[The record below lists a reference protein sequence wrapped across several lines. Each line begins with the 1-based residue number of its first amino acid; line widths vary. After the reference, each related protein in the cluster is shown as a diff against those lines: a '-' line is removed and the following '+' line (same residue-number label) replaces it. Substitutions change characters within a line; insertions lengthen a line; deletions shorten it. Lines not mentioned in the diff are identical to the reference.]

1 MIIMRSLLGQ
11 DQGRLWPTGDVAW
24 CHSADAVTA
33 DTPHSDTELLVL
45 VPRDLLVSVA
55 TTGVPV
61 CHLPSVQHD
70 SGLFCLWTREKAG
83 LRPAQ
88 SPNSHWMMSWP
99 PISLQYLTTPSGI
112 WCAQQM
118 KMGQHMR
125 NVRGAFGGV
134 SPITTSLYLY
144 FLKKIF
150 FNNFHKS
157 GRIKELKLKIN
168 NKKIKPIINLESC
181 YPFHCGL

>member
-1 MIIMRSLLGQ
+1 MRWVLAL
-11 DQGRLWPTGDVAW
+11 DDGRLWPTGDVAW

-88 SPNSHWMMSWP
+88 SPNSHWLECGP
-99 PISLQYLTTPSGI
+99 PSSMTSQHIWSPSVPQPPAGKWVNTCEIWGEQSGI
-112 WCAQQM
+112 CW
-118 KMGQHMR
+118 
-125 NVRGAFGGV
+125 V
-134 SPITTSLYLY
+134 SRITTSWLWLVFPLLRKY
-144 FLKKIF
+144 
-150 FNNFHKS
+150 
-157 GRIKELKLKIN
+157 
-168 NKKIKPIINLESC
+168 
-181 YPFHCGL
+181 